1 MNNNKKE
8 YKNGFAM
15 FKGDAYATEFFNVSS
30 IKDLKQKARDWLDV
44 NRLPNGTE
52 FWIDNNG
59 AIK

>member
-1 MNNNKKE
+1 MSDNKKE

-15 FKGDAYATEFFNVSS
+15 FKGDIYATEFFNVSS

-52 FWIDNNG
+52 FWM
-59 AIK
+59 K